1 MNIPYSTHCLSHPKA
16 LALDLQ
22 QVKKFLKIDNC
33 DEDILLTSLI
43 KSVSMQC
50 QNYTG
55 YALITQKWQ
64 ATFDRYVKKYVKLNH
79 KPVRSVDK
87 IFLINSRDKKVEFSP
102 SFYSVSQELSRVEFY
117 VFPMSQKIRIEYTCG
132 FGDSSEHVPEE
143 LQTILL
149 RHVSFLYENRA
160 GGKDFDMSAYNAFRA
175 IRF

>member
-22 QVKKFLKIDNC
+22 QVKKFLKIDTC
-33 DEDILLTSLI
+33 DEDVLLTSLI

-55 YALITQKWQ
+55 YALITQRWQ
-64 ATFDRYVKKYVKLNH
+64 ATFDRYVKKYVKLH
-79 KPVRSVDK
+79 HRPLQSVDK
-87 IFLINSRDKKVEFSP
+87 ILLINSRDKKTEFSQ
-102 SFYSVSQELSRVEFY
+102 SCYSVSQELSKVEFN
-117 VFPMSQKIRIEYTCG
+117 VFPMAQRIRVEYTCG
-132 FGDSSEHVPEE
+132 FGDSYEQVPEE

-149 RHVSFLYENRA
+149 RHVAFLYENRA
-160 GGKDFDMSAYNAFRA
+160 AGKDFDMSAYNAFRV

>member
-1 MNIPYSTHCLSHPKA
+1 MNLPYSTHCLSHPKA

-22 QVKKFLKIDNC
+22 QVKKFLKIDTC
-33 DEDILLTSLI
+33 EEDILLTSLI

-79 KPVRSVDK
+79 KPLQSVDR
-87 IFLINSRDKKVEFSP
+87 IYLINSRDKKVEFP
-102 SFYSVSQELSRVEFY
+102 PNCYSVFPELSKVEFY
-117 VFPMSQKIRIEYTCG
+117 VYPMAQKIRIEYTSG
-132 FGDSSEHVPEE
+132 FGDSYEQVPEE

-149 RHVSFLYENRA
+149 RHVAFLYENRA
-160 GGKDFDMSAYNAFRA
+160 NGKDFDMSAYNAFRA
-175 IRF
+175 VRF